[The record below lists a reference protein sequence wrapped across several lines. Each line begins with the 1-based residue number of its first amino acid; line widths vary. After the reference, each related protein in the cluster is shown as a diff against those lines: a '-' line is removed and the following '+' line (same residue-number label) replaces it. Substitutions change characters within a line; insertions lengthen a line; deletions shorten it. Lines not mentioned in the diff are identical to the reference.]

1 MLLRVIISFLH
12 VALTA
17 TTSAAAQDA
26 QIKGKMMSSR
36 GGSMSRLGGV
46 KAIMVGLCIASL
58 LTWTIVTNAVG
69 PIGTTAQTAVALVGG
84 IVSIL
89 AYGIVIW
96 AMQYDAMGVVSARNQ
111 RGLRRHR
118 RTLFSEREAHCA
130 PDHILSRDRDGCCV
144 SGILIGRPTV
154 ALPSCRETERSLCVA
169 RSSRWHREAPR
180 FPEIAQ
186 GSPQP
191 LRLFYARGER
201 GDLEP
206 RRRAAQPHSRTFDA
220 ASHWSVVTYQLG
232 STAPLNLVRTNSLTS
247 GEW

>member
-1 MLLRVIISFLH
+1 MLLELGRKDRQERCHLRAMLLRVIISFLH

-46 KAIMVGLCIASL
+46 KTIMVGLCIASL

-111 RGLRRHR
+111 RGF
-118 RTLFSEREAHCA
+118 T
-130 PDHILSRDRDGCCV
+130 
-144 SGILIGRPTV
+144 SGIEDRQLVVPARGRH
-154 ALPSCRETERSLCVA
+154 SQSE
-169 RSSRWHREAPR
+169 SSRRW
-180 FPEIAQ
+180 
-186 GSPQP
+186 
-191 LRLFYARGER
+191 
-201 GDLEP
+201 
-206 RRRAAQPHSRTFDA
+206 
-220 ASHWSVVTYQLG
+220 
-232 STAPLNLVRTNSLTS
+232 
-247 GEW
+247 